1 MEIEIKLAPAPCRTW
16 DAIQKNEEFFLS
28 PSRTFEMAAS
38 YFDTP
43 DRALKREGIS
53 LRLRKENGESVCCL
67 KSRVSQNAR
76 QEFEV
81 QARTIESGIMELCA
95 KAELPESTKTLL
107 QTARLEC
114 LYSSRFTR
122 VCRLISAGESTVEI
136 AFDSGELCRGAL
148 RCAVSEIELELK
160 KGSESDLEA
169 LCAYLQARYSLPRSN
184 STKAGRASALQE
196 ETFEALEP
204 IDTSALTAEQTDALY
219 TQGKLWKK
227 QTGSIA
233 EYRKSRGY

>member
-1 MEIEIKLAPAPCRTW
+1 MEIEIKLAPALCCTW

-43 DRALKREGIS
+43 DRALKRGGIS
-53 LRLRKENGESVCCL
+53 LRLRQENGISVCCL

-76 QEFEV
+76 QEF
-81 QARTIESGIMELCA
+81 G
-95 KAELPESTKTLL
+95 
-107 QTARLEC
+107 
-114 LYSSRFTR
+114 
-122 VCRLISAGESTVEI
+122 
-136 AFDSGELCRGAL
+136 
-148 RCAVSEIELELK
+148 
-160 KGSESDLEA
+160 
-169 LCAYLQARYSLPRSN
+169 
-184 STKAGRASALQE
+184 
-196 ETFEALEP
+196 ALEP
-204 IDTSALTAEQTDALY
+204 MDASALTAEQTDALY